1 MHIVLD
7 LDETL
12 VSVTTSRPGQ
22 HNFDFKIGNVTYYV
36 RKRPHLDLFLGYIFK
51 NFETVNVW
59 TAATRPYAETVL
71 RGIMTEQQIRSLTYV
86 LARED
91 LAINYNG
98 TITKPLAKMYRGIS
112 GGPPLDPDQTL
123 MIDDRISV
131 VENNQGNAII
141 VPPWTGNNGDIA
153 LAQLV
158 VILDGIFKHCN
169 KLAFSQYQRYFKL
182 QDLVGGGSMTPP

>member
-12 VSVTTSRPGQ
+12 VSVTTTRPA
-22 HNFDFKIGNVTYYV
+22 HYDFEFQLGNTSYYV
-36 RKRPHLDLFLGYIFK
+36 RKRPHLELFLGYIFK
-51 NFETVNVW
+51 NFDTVNVW
-59 TAATRPYAETVL
+59 TAATRPYAEIVI
-71 RGIMTEQQIRSLTYV
+71 RGIMTENQVRSLTYV

-91 LAINYNG
+91 LVINHNGAI
-98 TITKPLAKMYRGIS
+98 IKPLVKMYKGIS
-112 GGPPLDPDQTL
+112 GGPALDPDQTL

-141 VPPWTGNNGDIA
+141 VPPWNGNSTDIA

-158 VILDGIFKHCN
+158 VILDGIFKHRN
-169 KLAFSQYQRYFKL
+169 QLAFSKYQRYFKL
-182 QDLVGGGSMTPP
+182 QDLVL